1 MGSTLWESCPPTH
14 LHHIQPW
21 SWGTLKSGCRAKA
34 TKTKKME
41 NAVSTQAFC
50 LFSWKKFWST
60 PRHPIAEGIRPPGNG
75 GAYPGHRTKKNWGK
89 PTKVFLNLPDSPS
102 PGDNQFAGGSADWR
116 YFFAIFLKASIPPS
130 APWEPIIRQTS
141 QRLFTPSQ
149 HLPTLGSVEMELESA
164 QLTLQSPQSAITSQ
178 LEF

>member
-34 TKTKKME
+34 TKTKKK
-41 NAVSTQAFC
+41 
-50 LFSWKKFWST
+50 WKIQFQHKHSVYSHGRNFGRRLDIQLPKGSV
-60 PRHPIAEGIRPPGNG
+60 P

-89 PTKVFLNLPDSPS
+89 PTRVFLNLPDSPS